1 MQPPACPRRRGS
13 QSFAAVS
20 SVLISSL
27 WVGAGGF
34 LGAVLRYGLQ
44 SLVQRQVPEAIFP
57 YGTLAV
63 NVLGCLAIGLLVGLL
78 ESRQLLGPE
87 LRGFVLIGVLGGFT
101 TFSTFGY
108 ETFALANAGDLLR
121 ASANVGAHV
130 LLGLPAVWLGYTLTR
145 P

>member
-1 MQPPACPRRRGS
+1 MQAPGGAARAGPR
-13 QSFAAVS
+13 SFAAVQAA
-20 SVLISSL
+20 LISAL

-34 LGAVLRYGLQ
+34 LGALLRYGTQ
-44 SLVQRQVPEAIFP
+44 ALVQRQLPLAVFP

-108 ETFALANAGDLLR
+108 ETFALAHAGDLAR
-121 ASANVGAHV
+121 ASANVGAHI
-130 LLGLPAVWLGYTLTR
+130 LLGLPAVWLGYTLTH
-145 P
+145 